1 MAYKKFRLS
10 ISLQIAL
17 LVVWIGLFFFVLL
30 RTRLIAGAVLLG
42 LLIASQVWGIFR
54 TVDRTNRDLARFFDS
69 VQFGDFSQTFREKS
83 PGGSFAELHAALAKV
98 IEAFRT
104 ARAEKEEQALYLQT
118 VVQHVGIGLFVFQPN
133 GEVELINDAARRL
146 LKIRPVKNIR
156 DLEGLYPDFV
166 GALRR
171 LSPQERGLVKVDVG
185 NEQLQLSLYAA
196 EFKLRGK
203 EFTLVSVQDIRSEL
217 EEKEIEAWQTLIRVL
232 THEIMNS
239 MTPISSLAGTV
250 QGLVVESCGGEADSE
265 SLSDIHAALRTIQK
279 RSEGLLHFVDGYRNL
294 ARVPKPDLKLFPA
307 VDLFANIDHL
317 LQERLAARGVQLT
330 ASADPVTLEL
340 QADPDL
346 LEQVLINLVLN
357 AADATAGGAD
367 PRIDIVASLDERGR
381 PVIQVRDNGPG
392 IAAENLD
399 KIFVPFFSTKEG
411 GSGIGLSLSRQI
423 MRLHGGSITVAS
435 RPGLETAFTLRFKH

>member
-1 MAYKKFRLS
+1 MVYRKFRAAIFLR
-10 ISLQIAL
+10 LAL
-17 LVVWIGLFFFVLL
+17 LLVWIGLFFFVLF
-30 RTRLIAGAVLLG
+30 RTDLTAAAILLG
-42 LLIASQVWGIFR
+42 LLIVTQIWGIFR
-54 TVDRTNRDLARFFDS
+54 AVDRTNRDLARFFDS

-83 PGGSFAELHAALAKV
+83 PGGSFAELYAALAKV

-104 ARAEKEEQALYLQT
+104 ARAEKEEQGLYLQT
-118 VVQHVGIGLFVFQPN
+118 VVQHVGIGLLVFQPD

-146 LKIRPVKNIR
+146 LKVRPIKNIR
-156 DLEGLYPDFV
+156 DLESSYPDFV

-171 LSPQERGLVKVDVG
+171 LKPRERGLVKVDVG
-185 NEQLQLSLYAA
+185 DEQLQLSLYAA
-196 EFKLRGK
+196 EFKLRGRD
-203 EFTLVSVQDIRSEL
+203 FTLVSIQDIRSEL
-217 EEKEIEAWQTLIRVL
+217 EEKEIEAWQKLIRVL

-250 QGLVVESCGGEADSE
+250 QGLVAETCGAEAESE
-265 SLSDIHAALRTIQK
+265 SLADIHAALRTIQK

-307 VDLFANIDHL
+307 SDLFADVAPL
-317 LQERLAARGVQLT
+317 LQERLAEYGIRLS
-330 ASADPVTLEL
+330 ASADPARLEL
-340 QADPDL
+340 LADPDL

-357 AADATAGGAD
+357 AADALAGGAD
-367 PRIDIVASLDERGR
+367 PRVDIVASLDERGR

-399 KIFVPFFSTKEG
+399 KVFVPFFSTKEG

-435 RPGLETAFTLRFKH
+435 KPGIETVFTLRFKQ